1 MEAAPVEISAGAV
14 LHVGCGGNPLPDWI
28 SGEETRLDIDPQH
41 NPDVVAS
48 MTDMGDIGGFD
59 FLYCSH
65 SLEHLYP
72 HDVPVA
78 LKEFYRVL
86 GDGGRVI
93 VIVPDLEGVEPTR
106 EPLLDTPAGPVSGFD
121 LFYGMATLVEK
132 NAHMAHHSGFVR
144 ETLAEALERAGFSGV
159 HVLRGNDY
167 NLIGAAR
174 K

>member
-1 MEAAPVEISAGAV
+1 MNVAAPVRTGAV
-14 LHVGCGGNPLPDWI
+14 LHVGCGGNPLPDWLD
-28 SGEETRLDIDPQH
+28 GEETRLDIDPQH

-59 FLYCSH
+59 LLYCSH

-78 LKEFYRVL
+78 LSEFRRVL
-86 GDGGRVI
+86 KDGGQAI
-93 VIVPDLEGVEPTR
+93 VIVPDLEDVTPTS
-106 EPLLDTPAGPVSGFD
+106 EPLLETPAGPVCGLD
-121 LFYGMATLVEK
+121 MIYGMSRLIADNE
-132 NAHMAHHSGFVR
+132 HMAHHFGFIA
-144 ETLAEALERAGFSGV
+144 ETLTLALKDAGFSGV
-159 HVLRGNDY
+159 RVLRGNDY

>member
-1 MEAAPVEISAGAV
+1 M
-14 LHVGCGGNPLPDWI
+14 PDWI
-28 SGEETRLDIDPQH
+28 EGTETRLDIDPQH

-59 FLYCSH
+59 FIYCSH

-78 LKEFYRVL
+78 LGEFHRVL

-93 VIVPDLEGVEPTR
+93 VIVPDLEGVEPTH
-106 EPLLDTPAGPVSGFD
+106 EPLLDTPAGPVCGFD
-121 LFYGMATLVEK
+121 LFYGMPRLVAE
-132 NAHMAHHSGFVR
+132 NEHMAHHSGFTAA
-144 ETLAEALERAGFSGV
+144 TLKDALEQAGFGGV